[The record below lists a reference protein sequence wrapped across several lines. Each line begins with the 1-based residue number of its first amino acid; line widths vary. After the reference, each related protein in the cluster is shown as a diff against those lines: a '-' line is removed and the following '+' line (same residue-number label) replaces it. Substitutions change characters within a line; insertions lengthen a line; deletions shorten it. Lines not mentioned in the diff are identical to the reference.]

1 VSSELQELKGMLS
14 RFRTAMLTTCG
25 ADGAFH
31 ARPMI
36 LADVADDGSLW
47 FITST
52 ESGKLDQ
59 IAKDPRA
66 LAICQSATRQI
77 VVSGKA
83 EVIEDR
89 ERLEALWDPKWE
101 VFIPE
106 HERDA
111 PRALI
116 RLGTKDAEYWHV
128 SPESAARFALDAVR
142 SIARG
147 KTPHGRPDRY
157 GQVHL

>member
-1 VSSELQELKGMLS
+1 MKRLKGMLDH
-14 RFRTAMLTTCG
+14 FRTAMLTTC
-25 ADGAFH
+25 APDGAFH

-36 LADVADDGSLW
+36 LADVGKDGSLW

-66 LAICQSATRQI
+66 LAICQSPTRQI
-77 VVSGKA
+77 VVSGQA
-83 EVIEDR
+83 EVVDDR
-89 ERLEALWDPKWE
+89 ERLAALWDPRWE

-111 PRALI
+111 PRVLI
-116 RLGTKDAEYWHV
+116 RLGTKDAEFWHV
-128 SPESAARFALDAVR
+128 SAESAARFAVDAIR
-142 SIARG
+142 SIVRG

-157 GQVHL
+157 GHVHL

>member
-1 VSSELQELKGMLS
+1 MTEELKDMLS
-14 RFRTAMLTTCG
+14 RFRIAMLTTCS
-25 ADGAFH
+25 AEGAFH

-36 LADVADDGSLW
+36 LAEVGDDGSLW

-52 ESGKLDQ
+52 ESGKLEQ

-66 LAICQSATRQI
+66 LAICQSATRQV

-83 EVIEDR
+83 EVVQDPD
-89 ERLEALWDPKWE
+89 RLESLWDARWE

-116 RLGTKDAEYWHV
+116 CLKAEAADYWHV
-128 SPESAARFALDAVR
+128 SAESAARFAVDAVR
-142 SIARG
+142 SIVRG
-147 KTPHGRPDRY
+147 KAPHGRPDRY
-157 GQVHL
+157 VHVHL